1 MLLLFVQMLKAIVE
15 VALFAFVGQGILY
28 IIAGAKRD
36 ANFVFTLL
44 KMITAP
50 MTSIVRFVSPGIILD
65 RHIPLAT
72 FLFLCTSWIGLTIA
86 KVQILLQAK

>member
-1 MLLLFVQMLKAIVE
+1 MLLFIQMFKAIIE

-28 IIAGAKRD
+28 IMAGAKRD
-36 ANFVFTLL
+36 TNFVFTLL
-44 KMITAP
+44 KLITAP
-50 MTSIVRFVSPGIILD
+50 MTTFVRFISPRIILD

-72 FLFLCTSWIGLTIA
+72 FLFLVTLWIGLTVA

>member
-1 MLLLFVQMLKAIVE
+1 MLLFILMFKAVIE

-28 IIAGAKRD
+28 IIAGAKRES
-36 ANFVFTLL
+36 NFVFTLL

-50 MTSIVRFVSPGIILD
+50 MTYIIRLISPRVILD

-72 FLFLCTSWIGLTIA
+72 FLFLCTLWVGLTVVKI
-86 KVQILLQAK
+86 QILLQAR